1 MNKEEKELVEGI
13 KQYPT
18 HRELCLIHVIERLD
32 EELDKEK
39 EKNKLALNYIRK
51 EMYVDENPT
60 ICGDEDTITELPI
73 SLCLYNE
80 ELRELLNLLKE

>member
-39 EKNKLALNYIRK
+39 EKNKLALNYIQK
-51 EMYVDENPT
+51 EILT
-60 ICGDEDTITELPI
+60 
-73 SLCLYNE
+73 
-80 ELRELLNLLKE
+80 

>member
-32 EELDKEK
+32 EELNKKDKVIDLMAEVI
-39 EKNKLALNYIRK
+39 EECRQNGCI
-51 EMYVDENPT
+51 EF
-60 ICGDEDTITELPI
+60 
-73 SLCLYNE
+73 NE
-80 ELRELLNLLKE
+80 ETDLSDIAGEEMVKKYFYKKVEENES

>member
-32 EELDKEK
+32 EELYKKDKIINEIIEAIEEGHSDAKGWGCEDGSGIVIDEVNKVFGKYEIEK
-39 EKNKLALNYIRK
+39 IKK
-51 EMYVDENPT
+51 
-60 ICGDEDTITELPI
+60 
-73 SLCLYNE
+73 
-80 ELRELLNLLKE
+80 

>member
-32 EELDKEK
+32 EELNNRIPKERINEQIRFLNDEGYFEFNTK
-39 EKNKLALNYIRK
+39 RDLEKATKILN
-51 EMYVDENPT
+51 N
-60 ICGDEDTITELPI
+60 
-73 SLCLYNE
+73 
-80 ELRELLNLLKE
+80 LLNKE